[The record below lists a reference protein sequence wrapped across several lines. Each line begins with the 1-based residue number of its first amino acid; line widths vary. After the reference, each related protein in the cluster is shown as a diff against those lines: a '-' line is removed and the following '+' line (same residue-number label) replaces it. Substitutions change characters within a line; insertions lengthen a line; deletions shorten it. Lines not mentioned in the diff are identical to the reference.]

1 MARGDQL
8 GRQWRIIQTLISS
21 RKGKSASELAQE
33 LECHPRTLYR
43 DLEALQVAGF
53 PIYTERSGGKNLWS
67 LLDTV
72 KHQIPVPFTL
82 TELMALYFG
91 RDMLKVFK
99 DTVFYDS
106 LESLFKKVKTTL
118 PPESIKYL
126 KSVEQTLHL
135 CMKPYKEYGK
145 FKEILN
151 RVNDAAID
159 RKSIEIVYYTMSRK
173 KETRRRV
180 DPYRIWFFNGTF
192 YLVGLCHMRNEV
204 RIFALD
210 RIKMLHQTKE
220 TFDVPEDFS
229 LEKFTGPSF
238 GVYQGEPVNIK
249 VWFHP
254 DVAGYIKEKI
264 WHESQQI
271 HPQDD
276 GSITFEAEVAGTDE
290 IRFWIMSWGSKSR
303 VLEPESLREEIR
315 AEAELM
321 ANRYEGKTVAE
332 ESPPYDRTH
341 DHPLHYNGVDL
352 RFLLCSGTY
361 QNQKSLR
368 YSSHI
373 GREVLL

>member
-8 GRQWRIIQTLISS
+8 GRQWKIIQTLISS
-21 RKGKSASELAQE
+21 RKGKSAADLAQN
-33 LECHPRTLYR
+33 LECHPRTVYR

-53 PIYTERSGGKNLWS
+53 PIYTERSEGKNLWS

-72 KHQIPVPFTL
+72 KHQIPVPFSL

-99 DTVFYDS
+99 DMVFYDS
-106 LESLFKKVKTTL
+106 LESLFQKVKTTL

-126 KSVEQTLHL
+126 KNVEQTLHL
-135 CMKPYKEYGK
+135 SMKPYKEYGK

-151 RVNDAAID
+151 RVNDAAIN
-159 RKSIEIVYYTMSRK
+159 RKSIEIVYYTMRRK
-173 KETRRRV
+173 KESRRRV

-192 YLVGLCHMRNEV
+192 YLIGLCHMRNEV

-220 TFDVPEDFS
+220 TFEVPEDFS
-229 LEKFTGPSF
+229 LEKFMGPSF
-238 GVYQGEPVNIK
+238 GVYQGEPVHIK
-249 VWFHP
+249 IWFHP

-276 GSITFEAEVAGTDE
+276 GSIIFEAEVAGADE
-290 IRFWIMSWGSKSR
+290 IRFWVMTWGSKAI
-303 VLEPESLREEIR
+303 VLEPTSLREEIR
-315 AEAELM
+315 TEAKRM
-321 ANRYEGKTVAE
+321 AGRYEGPIVAE
-332 ESPPYDRTH
+332 ESPAYATTK
-341 DHPLHYNGVDL
+341 DHPSQRG
-352 RFLLCSGTY
+352 
-361 QNQKSLR
+361 
-368 YSSHI
+368 
-373 GREVLL
+373 

>member
-21 RKGKSASELAQE
+21 RKGKSAAELAQD
-33 LECHPRTLYR
+33 LDCHPRTLYR

-53 PIYTERSGGKNLWS
+53 PFYTERVAGKNLWS

-99 DTVFYDS
+99 NTAFYDS
-106 LESLFKKVKTTL
+106 LESLFQKVKTTL

-126 KSVEQTLHL
+126 KNVEQTLHL
-135 CMKPYKEYGK
+135 GMKPYKEYGK

-151 RVNDAAID
+151 RVNDAAIN

-192 YLVGLCHMRNEV
+192 YLIGLCHMRNEV

-220 TFDVPEDFS
+220 TFEVPEDFS
-229 LEKFTGPSF
+229 LEDFMGPSF
-238 GVYQGEPVNIK
+238 GVYQGEPINIK

-254 DVAGYIKEKI
+254 NVAGYIKEKI

-271 HPQDD
+271 HTQDD
-276 GSITFEAEVAGTDE
+276 GSIIFEAKVAGTDE
-290 IRFWIMSWGSKSR
+290 IKFWIMTWGSKAT
-303 VLEPESLREEIR
+303 VLAPEALREAIR
-315 AEAELM
+315 TEAEIM
-321 ANRYEGKTVAE
+321 VSQYEEKTVAE
-332 ESPPYDRTH
+332 ESLPYGSTE
-341 DHPLHYNGVDL
+341 DHPLQ
-352 RFLLCSGTY
+352 CS
-361 QNQKSLR
+361 
-368 YSSHI
+368 
-373 GREVLL
+373 

>member
-8 GRQWRIIQTLISS
+8 GRQWKIIQTLISS
-21 RKGKSASELAQE
+21 RKGKSASELAEE
-33 LECHPRTLYR
+33 LECNPRTVYR

-53 PIYTERSGGKNLWS
+53 PIYTERSEGKNLWS

-99 DTVFYDS
+99 DTAFYDS
-106 LESLFKKVKTTL
+106 LESLFQKVRTTL

-126 KSVEQTLHL
+126 KNVEQTLHL
-135 CMKPYKEYGK
+135 GMKPYKDYGK

-151 RVNDAAID
+151 RVTDAALN
-159 RKSIEIVYYTMSRK
+159 RKSIEIVYYTMGRK
-173 KETRRRV
+173 KESRRRV
-180 DPYRIWFFNGTF
+180 DPYKVWFFNGTF
-192 YLVGLCHMRNEV
+192 YLIGLCHIRNEV

-220 TFDVPEDFS
+220 TFEVPEDFS
-229 LEKFTGPSF
+229 MEKFTGPSF
-238 GVYQGEPVNIK
+238 GVYQGEPVHIK

-271 HPQDD
+271 HQQSD
-276 GSITFEAEVAGTDE
+276 GSIIFEAQVAGTDE
-290 IRFWIMSWGSKSR
+290 IRFWIMTWGSKAV
-303 VLEPESLREEIR
+303 VLEPESLREQIR
-315 AEAELM
+315 AEAEM
-321 ANRYEGKTVAE
+321 IAKRYEVPVVAE
-332 ESPPYDRTH
+332 ERPAYAPTR
-341 DHPLHYNGVDL
+341 DHPLRG
-352 RFLLCSGTY
+352 S
-361 QNQKSLR
+361 
-368 YSSHI
+368 
-373 GREVLL
+373 